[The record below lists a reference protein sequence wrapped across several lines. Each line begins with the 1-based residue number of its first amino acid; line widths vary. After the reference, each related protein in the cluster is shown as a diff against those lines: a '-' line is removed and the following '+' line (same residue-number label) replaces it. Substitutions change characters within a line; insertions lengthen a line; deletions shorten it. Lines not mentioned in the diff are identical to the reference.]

1 MSVERAGAAEPLA
14 RQAGSGSGAKDA
26 RLRSATKEFEAVFIQ
41 EMLKAMRETVPEGG
55 LLDAGRSEEM
65 FTALLD
71 QHVADTAAER
81 AEGSLADAL
90 YRQFAGRVDG

>member
-1 MSVERAGAAEPLA
+1 MSVNGVGPVPDAMPLD
-14 RQAGSGSGAKDA
+14 GTGPSKNE
-26 RLRSATKEFEAVFIQ
+26 RLRTATREFEAVFIQ

-55 LLDAGRSEEM
+55 LLDGGRSEEM

-90 YRQFAGRVDG
+90 YRQFAGQVAP